1 MSVDSTP
8 DDQQPEPGGKPGS
21 RVSRIPYDPLGEIE
35 EAADPLGDTMDDYES
50 DLRPVASKPRDPAET
65 EILEEILRRV
75 QRIEELLEKGDP
87 QVRPPWAG
95 S

>member
-1 MSVDSTP
+1 MDSTP

-50 DLRPVASKPRDPAET
+50 DLRPVVESGQERSHTTKRSHG
-65 EILEEILRRV
+65 
-75 QRIEELLEKGDP
+75 Q
-87 QVRPPWAG
+87 
-95 S
+95 